1 MQADLTE
8 GAGSGLPASFFPGL
22 HFFGTF
28 KELSER
34 RDYQS
39 DDVPEALCLSN
50 PVCGDVVGVQVYL
63 KADRISEYRF
73 RARGCWPVF
82 GCLQW
87 LGDHFVGRE
96 VSEALTFSLEDFL
109 GVIEEVPASKRHAFS
124 LTHRVFRRAV
134 AQAMMVPS

>member
-1 MQADLTE
+1 MRADVRE
-8 GAGSGLPASFFPGL
+8 GAGSGLPASFFPRL
-22 HFFGTF
+22 QFFGTF
-28 KELSER
+28 KELSEK

-39 DDVPEALCLSN
+39 DGVPEALCLSN
-50 PVCGDVVGVQVYL
+50 PVCGDVVGVQVCL
-63 KADRISEYRF
+63 KADKITEYSF
-73 RARGCWPVF
+73 RARGCWPVY

-96 VSEALTFSLEDFL
+96 ASQALKFSLEDFL
-109 GVIEEVPASKRHAFS
+109 GVVEEVPASKRHAFS

>member
-8 GAGSGLPASFFPGL
+8 GAGSGLPASFFPGIT
-22 HFFGTF
+22 FFGTF
-28 KELSER
+28 KELSEK
-34 RDYQS
+34 RDYHC
-39 DDVPEALCLSN
+39 DDVPEALCVSN
-50 PVCGDVVGVQVYL
+50 PVCGDVVGVQVCL
-63 KADRISEYRF
+63 EADRITEFRF

-87 LGDHFVGRE
+87 LGDHFVGKKGC
-96 VSEALTFSLEDFL
+96 EALGFSLEDFI
-109 GVIEEVPASKRHAFS
+109 GVVEDVPAGKRHAFS